1 MGFSWNMFC
10 QGFSVIFE
18 NVGCN
23 IFIIKKLH
31 KLSKML
37 SFLPRWDYCWKCE
50 FGTDLKTE
58 NYCHYDGE
66 QLGFYR
72 KSAYQNTE

>member
-1 MGFSWNMFC
+1 
-10 QGFSVIFE
+10 
-18 NVGCN
+18 
-23 IFIIKKLH
+23 
-31 KLSKML
+31 ML

-50 FGTDLKTE
+50 FGTDVKTE
-58 NYCHYDGE
+58 NYCDHDGE